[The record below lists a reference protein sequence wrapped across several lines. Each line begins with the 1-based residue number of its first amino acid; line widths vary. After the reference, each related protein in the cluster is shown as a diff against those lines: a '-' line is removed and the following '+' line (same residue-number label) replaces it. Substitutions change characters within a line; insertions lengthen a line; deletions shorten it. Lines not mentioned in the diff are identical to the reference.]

1 MDEPIILVIEDEEE
15 ICELVKCSL
24 SAVPQR
30 IEWVS
35 SWQEARECIQ
45 NQDVVLIICDE
56 VLVLLEDLS
65 FHKTM
70 EKFGYKGALIFLSK
84 MMDFDPELSLGF
96 SVGRFRV
103 LPRGVSAEGL
113 KTHAD
118 ALLNRP
124 AKTEQN
130 TTIQSGRKGCEET
143 VEEDVSREHIP
154 ELSRLVR
161 SLLSLLFCAYQTRQP
176 SDLQEVC
183 CGYEALCEH
192 INKYSLSFVLPA
204 LSSFGT
210 RLELLMRQ
218 EVDVE
223 EGWSK
228 LIRLFRGLL
237 LQLRRHK
244 AHESSQ
250 HMTSTLCSELGVEEL
265 KILLVEDDEI
275 DALFISSLLNEETIG
290 TYTLTH
296 TSTVEEALESVEEG
310 APMVCISDFHL
321 DQDTG
326 FQLQTQLIERGYS
339 FPMILLTGEGSYTL
353 DLDAMHRGYAGY
365 IDKAHLTE
373 TLLLQTLRYVM
384 RQQQSREEV
393 GALAGRD
400 ALTSL
405 YSLGG
410 FLALSEAALNVV
422 KNESTYIAMYLIDVQ
437 NFQDVNERYG
447 YVFGDRVLL
456 ALAHRLRQMAEP
468 SDIIGRVGGDL
479 FAVLRG
485 GVETLTTLR
494 ELPPRLLRSLERSW
508 SLKGRHW
515 LFGFI
520 QALHS
525 HRYMHKTQTPFT
537 LSPLTQCSTQEMIQ
551 TQMCMFF
558 SSDLFCN
565 TMELIDV
572 LDPV

>member
-1 MDEPIILVIEDEEE
+1 MRLYFSLNIFERRGAIQVDEPIILVIEEEEE
-15 ICELVKCSL
+15 IRELVKCSL
-24 SAVPQR
+24 SAAPQR
-30 IEWVS
+30 IEWVG
-35 SWQEARECIQ
+35 SWQEAREYIQ
-45 NQDVVLIICDE
+45 KHDVVLIICDE

-65 FHKTM
+65 FHRTM

-84 MMDFDPELSLGF
+84 MMDFHPELSLGF

-103 LPRGVSAEGL
+103 LPRGVSAEEL
-113 KTHAD
+113 RRHAGE
-118 ALLNRP
+118 LLYGP
-124 AKTEQN
+124 TKTEQSMMKSR
-130 TTIQSGRKGCEET
+130 IKGFEET
-143 VEEDVSREHIP
+143 EGIDVSGEHIP
-154 ELSRLVR
+154 ELCRLVR
-161 SLLSLLFCAYQTRQP
+161 SLLSLLFCAYQTKQP
-176 SDLQEVC
+176 SDLQEVYR
-183 CGYEALCEH
+183 GYEALCEH

-218 EVDVE
+218 EVDAE
-223 EGWSK
+223 EGWSR

-244 AHESSQ
+244 AHQPSQ
-250 HMTSTLCSELGVEEL
+250 QTTSTLCSELGVREL

-275 DALFISSLLNEETIG
+275 DALFISSLFNEESIG
-290 TYTLTH
+290 AYTLIH
-296 TSTVEEALESVEEG
+296 ASTIEEALESVEEG
-310 APMVCISDFHL
+310 VPTVCISDFHL

-479 FAVLRG
+479 FAVLRVG
-485 GVETLTTLR
+485 CRDLDDSARAVSSFAAQLGAELELEGETLALQLHIGVAFAPIHAQDADTLYFVALDAVQYAR
-494 ELPPRLLRSLERSW
+494 DDPNADVHVLL
-508 SLKGRHW
+508 
-515 LFGFI
+515 
-520 QALHS
+520 
-525 HRYMHKTQTPFT
+525 
-537 LSPLTQCSTQEMIQ
+537 
-551 TQMCMFF
+551 
-558 SSDLFCN
+558 
-565 TMELIDV
+565 
-572 LDPV
+572 